1 MADDRVLAIFEELK
15 QLHIDKDED
24 YGGGESLSN
33 FQLCESFGVPAWKG
47 SLIRMS
53 DKFSRIVSLMK
64 KNGMHSVAGEALDD
78 TLKDIAIY
86 AIITLALKERK

>member
-1 MADDRVLAIFEELK
+1 MADERVLAIFEELK
-15 QLHIDKDED
+15 QLHIDKDAD
-24 YGGGESLSN
+24 YGGGDSLSN
-33 FQLCESFGVPAWKG
+33 FRLCEAFGVPAWKG

-64 KNGMHSVAGEALDD
+64 KGGMHSVNDEGLED
-78 TLKDIAIY
+78 TLKDIAVY